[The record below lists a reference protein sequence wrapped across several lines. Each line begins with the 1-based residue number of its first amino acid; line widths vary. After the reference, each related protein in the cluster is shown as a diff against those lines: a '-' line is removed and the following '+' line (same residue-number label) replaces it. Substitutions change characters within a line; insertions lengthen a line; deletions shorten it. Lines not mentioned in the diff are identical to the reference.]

1 MLIHENKSTLQSLY
15 LSEFPGR
22 IFKSAVLKCVQLKK
36 LGFWNARFKNEKEIS
51 YIINNI
57 PLTVENLQLGGY
69 ASFIHHIEDCHV
81 KVLVNRCKNLKSLAL
96 GITKVTEKSLNYICQ
111 SLKLLEVLD
120 IDVKGEDSGFD
131 KLLLLPK
138 LKRFVCP
145 YKDHRVPMTE
155 EEKESLKLQLPHL
168 KKIEHNATRAILTL
182 EFM

>member
-1 MLIHENKSTLQSLY
+1 MLIHENKSTLQSLH

-22 IFKSAVLKCVQLKK
+22 IFKSAVLKCVQLKE

-57 PLTVENLQLGGY
+57 PLTVEKLQLGGY
-69 ASFIHHIEDCHV
+69 ASMIHHIEDSHI
-81 KVLVNRCKNLKSLAL
+81 KVLVNRCKNLRSLAL
-96 GITKVTEKSLNYICQ
+96 SITKVTEKSLNYICK

-120 IDVKGEDSGFD
+120 IDVKGEDSVFD

-182 EFM
+182 KFM